1 MARTGPSEERPCRF
15 VTPGGMSFHPFSF
28 PFGDPARVR
37 QALHLQLTSLLGRD
51 TGTGG
56 KVRIHPVILERDG
69 DRSRGFAL
77 AIHAEETPEG
87 SFSPGTRLFP
97 APLALG
103 GSVAPDG
110 LGIWADEQAVSCVL
124 WREGIPVLYRCSPRS
139 EGEPEEAA
147 EWIRASAGRDLEVRV
162 LDSRKDP
169 GAAAILEAEAE
180 KTWKAFPPLAALD
193 LSPGQM
199 ESALRLETLAL
210 AAKPALAWLLALG
223 ILFSAAAGLSY
234 FSSRM
239 KLARYEES
247 SVRLYR
253 EVFDSAG
260 PVRDPLS
267 QAKARLAAAS
277 GQEETGGLSGIL
289 AMLGRAGSTAGDG
302 IFLDTLRFSKGQ
314 AELGGRGESVESIR
328 AFQAA
333 MDPKNASLEDLQQ
346 LPGGLF
352 RFRLAMRESR
362 P

>member
-1 MARTGPSEERPCRF
+1 MARTGPSEERACRF
-15 VTPGGMSFHPFSF
+15 VTPAGMSFHPFSF

-37 QALHLQLTSLLGRD
+37 QAMQLQLSSLLGKD
-51 TGTGG
+51 AGN
-56 KVRIHPVILERDG
+56 VRIHPVILGREG

-77 AIHAEETPEG
+77 AIPHEETLDA
-87 SFSPGTRLFP
+87 SSSPGTRLFP

-110 LGIWADEQAVSCVL
+110 LGIWADAEHVSCVL
-124 WREGIPVLYRCSPRS
+124 WREGIPVMYRCSPRA
-139 EGEPEEAA
+139 EVEPEEAA
-147 EWIRASAGRDLEVRV
+147 EWIRATAGRDLEVRM
-162 LDSRKDP
+162 LDLREDP
-169 GAAAILEAEAE
+169 GAAGALETEAE
-180 KTWKAFPPLAALD
+180 KTWKAFPPLASLD

-199 ESALRLETLAL
+199 ESAMRLETLAL
-210 AAKPALAWLLALG
+210 AAKPALAWLLVLG
-223 ILFSAAAGLSY
+223 ILFSAASGLSY

-239 KLARYEES
+239 KLERYEET

-253 EVFDSAG
+253 EVFDSTG

-277 GQEETGGLSGIL
+277 GQEEAESLAGAL
-289 AMLGRAGSTAGDG
+289 AMLGRAGSKAGEG

-314 AELGGRGESVESIR
+314 VELIGRGESVESIR
-328 AFQAA
+328 AFQGA
-333 MDPKNASLEDLQQ
+333 MVPGTASLEDLQQ

-352 RFRLAMRESR
+352 RFRLAMREGR

>member
-1 MARTGPSEERPCRF
+1 MARTGPSEERACRY
-15 VTPGGMSFHPFSF
+15 VTPAGMSLHPFSF

-37 QALHLQLTSLLGRD
+37 QALRLQISSLLGKNAED
-51 TGTGG
+51 
-56 KVRIHPVILERDG
+56 VRVHPVTLEHDG

-77 AIHAEETPEG
+77 AIPAEESLGG
-87 SFSPGTRLFP
+87 SISPGTRLFP

-110 LGIWADEQAVSCVL
+110 LGIWADGQNVSSVL
-124 WREGIPVLYRCSPRS
+124 WQDGIPVLYRCSPRA
-139 EGEPEEAA
+139 EAEPEETA
-147 EWIRASAGRDLEVRV
+147 EWIRASAGRDLKVLV
-162 LDSRKDP
+162 LDAREDP
-169 GAAAILEAEAE
+169 AAAGILEAEAE

-199 ESALRLETLAL
+199 ESALRLENLAL

-223 ILFSAAAGLSY
+223 VLFSAATGLSY

-253 EVFDSAG
+253 EVFDPTG

-277 GQEETGGLSGIL
+277 GQEETGNLSGTL

-314 AELGGRGESVESIR
+314 SELIGRGGSVESIR
-328 AFQAA
+328 AFQRA
-333 MDPKNASLEDLQQ
+333 MDPKHASLEDLQQ

-352 RFRLAMRESR
+352 RFRLAVRESR